1 MSVPSILTSSPS
13 EQLVQ
18 SQSPHSPGCVDSPPP
33 LELEV
38 PLILPYVPNRD
49 GDDDSDRCRDTGRSD
64 GDDDCG
70 PIHAP
75 VATMPLPS
83 GRYPH

>member
-1 MSVPSILTSSPS
+1 M
-13 EQLVQ
+13 
-18 SQSPHSPGCVDSPPP
+18 
-33 LELEV
+33 V
-38 PLILPYVPNRD
+38 PLIPPYVPNHD

-70 PIHAP
+70 PIHVP